1 MLGGGQKEG
10 LVMKEAF
17 VGKCY
22 LPGFDPATYTDPVLE
37 ECYRMKQ
44 EFNAQFKTVEE
55 RHAYL
60 AAQGEKRRKEGYK
73 YLPLPPHLTE
83 YRPKED

>member
-1 MLGGGQKEG
+1 MEG
-10 LVMKEAF
+10 HVMKEKF

-37 ECYRMKQ
+37 ECYRMKR
-44 EFNAQFKTVEE
+44 EFNAQFKTFKE

-60 AAQGEKRRKEGYK
+60 VAQEIENRKKGHNYA
-73 YLPLPPHLTE
+73 PIPPHLE
-83 YRPKED
+83 RYPHQEDVD

>member
-1 MLGGGQKEG
+1 MPGGRQKKG
-10 LVMKEAF
+10 LVVKEAF

-22 LPGFDPATYTDPVLE
+22 LPGFDPATYTAPVLE

-60 AAQGEKRRKEGYK
+60 AAPGEKRRKEGYK